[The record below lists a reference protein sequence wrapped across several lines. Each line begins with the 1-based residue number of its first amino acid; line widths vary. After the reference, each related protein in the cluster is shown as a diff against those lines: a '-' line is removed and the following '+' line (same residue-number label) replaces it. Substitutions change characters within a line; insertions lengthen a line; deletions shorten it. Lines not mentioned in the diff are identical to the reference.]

1 MISMA
6 TNPRA
11 IALSEAD
18 TVLKQKGRSFYWAR
32 AFLKSA
38 HAAHA
43 TRLYSFCRYLDD
55 LADEATSIPVAQAAL
70 EDVKRALKQ
79 GQSPHPVVHD
89 GLMLIEECGIDPS
102 VVYPLIE
109 GVSSDLGT
117 VQVADMD
124 ELLRYCYQVA
134 GTVGVMMSN
143 VLGTKDPAALRHA
156 VDLGV
161 AMQLTNICRDV
172 QADACVGRRYL
183 PASIVGDV
191 PAAALIDPA
200 PDIQPMLQA
209 CLRQLL
215 ELAERYYRSGELG
228 LAYLPV
234 GARAGILTAARLY
247 REIGIDLARAHYR
260 FWQGR
265 VVVSPARKIA
275 VTVSTLLQA
284 PLRPS
289 LWHATQPHDP
299 ALHLSF
305 IALLQCDGSLIGG
318 HGARR

>member
-1 MISMA
+1 MSSIAIS
-6 TNPRA
+6 PRA

-32 AFLKSA
+32 ALLKSA

-55 LADEATSIPVAQAAL
+55 LADEATSIPLAKAGL
-70 EDVKRALKQ
+70 NDVKLALKR
-79 GQSPHPVVHD
+79 GQSSHPVVQD
-89 GLMLIEECGIDPS
+89 GLALIEECGIDPA
-102 VVYPLIE
+102 VVCQLID

-117 VQVADMD
+117 VEMADVD

-134 GTVGVMMSN
+134 GTVGLMMSN
-143 VLGTKDPAALRHA
+143 VLGTKDPSALRHA

-172 QADACVGRRYL
+172 QADAVAGRRYL
-183 PASIVGDV
+183 PASMVGDL
-191 PAAALIDPA
+191 PAAALVNPA
-200 PDIQPMLQA
+200 PDLQAMLQA

-215 ELAERYYRSGELG
+215 ELADRYYQSGELG
-228 LAYLPV
+228 LSYLPL

-247 REIGIDLARAHYR
+247 REIGIGLARAQHQ

-265 VVVSPARKIA
+265 VVVSPARKIV
-275 VTVSTLLQA
+275 VTASTLLLA

-289 LWHATQPHDP
+289 LWHAHQPHQEG
-299 ALHLSF
+299 LHQPFL
-305 IALLQCDGSLIGG
+305 ALLQSDGSVTGG
-318 HGARR
+318 HGTRR